1 YVTLSETRNQLT
13 MVISTITSDFIGSET
28 MSPTYGILTI
38 RRFAEETIKSLKAR
52 FPDCRLYSSMCILEP
67 REMPSNRND
76 LDSYGET
83 EILILANFYGKDKKN
98 SLNKSI
104 NSPIHKDKLIREWR
118 MAKNILYD
126 YKSFNFIEAWKRIW
140 TNNPNF
146 HQQFSNL
153 SSLVQLALIVPISN
167 GNVEQVFSHQNLIK
181 TKLRNLLSIETLNY
195 HLQISLNGCENY
207 SSFDY
212 NEAYNYWNN

>member
-1 YVTLSETRNQLT
+1 
-13 MVISTITSDFIGSET
+13 
-28 MSPTYGILTI
+28 
-38 RRFAEETIKSLKAR
+38 
-52 FPDCRLYSSMCILEP
+52 
-67 REMPSNRND
+67 
-76 LDSYGET
+76 
-83 EILILANFYGKDKKN
+83 
-98 SLNKSI
+98 
-104 NSPIHKDKLIREWR
+104 

-153 SSLVQLALIVPISN
+153 SSLVQLAFIVPISN
-167 GNVEQVFSHQNLIK
+167 GNVERVFSHQNLIK

-195 HLQISLNGCENY
+195 LLQISLNGCEHY

-212 NEAYNYWNN
+212 NEA